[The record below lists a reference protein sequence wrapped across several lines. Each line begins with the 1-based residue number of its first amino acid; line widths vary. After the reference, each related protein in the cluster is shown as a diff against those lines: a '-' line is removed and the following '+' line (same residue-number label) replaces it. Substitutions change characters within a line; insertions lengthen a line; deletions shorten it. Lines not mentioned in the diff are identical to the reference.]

1 VDEQAKAFNAD
12 PRQNTFNLKAKCRA
26 SLPKT
31 KTTDFETIAQGRG
44 GYIWTLSTKTSAPL
58 QDQDRPEAVLLS
70 SGLGFGLVEV
80 LLTPLPRSDLGQV
93 RDPTASAT
101 LHVAM
106 LTGGGAG
113 GNLSAAT
120 AAVLPPEDPPRS
132 ASDSQSSIGALYYV
146 IAVVLIYGFSIIL
159 LIGSQIRKNKHDRG
173 ISRY

>member
-1 VDEQAKAFNAD
+1 MTYTVSGGALNSTQ
-12 PRQNTFNLKAKCRA
+12 
-26 SLPKT
+26 T
-31 KTTDFETIAQGRG
+31 K
-44 GYIWTLSTKTSAPL
+44 SN
-58 QDQDRPEAVLLS
+58 
-70 SGLGFGLVEV
+70 
-80 LLTPLPRSDLGQV
+80 

>member
-1 VDEQAKAFNAD
+1 MPTQGKTLSISKRNAEHPC
-12 PRQNTFNLKAKCRA
+12 PRPRPRTLRPSPKGEEAVFGHCLLRPVLPCR
-26 SLPKT
+26 T
-31 KTTDFETIAQGRG
+31 KTARKQCCCPR
-44 GYIWTLSTKTSAPL
+44 
-58 QDQDRPEAVLLS
+58 VL
-70 SGLGFGLVEV
+70 GLVLSWSCLRRCPEV
-80 LLTPLPRSDLGQV
+80 TSGQV